1 MTDTDIHTDN
11 DRQPAYVSYPSFEG
25 FLDWYR
31 ENGHAEITVD
41 SISGYANQASA
52 SQLIVGLR
60 SLGLVVD
67 SMAQDHLGELAG
79 SDSDLRRGLMD
90 SLLRDAYG
98 SDFISA
104 LDNMSLEEVEVELRQ
119 LGTTDSTHKRA
130 LPFFIN
136 AAKAAGLAMQPE
148 VSKRARKRTAKVAAA
163 PAQAALPEA
172 DEAPAPA
179 AKPKRSRKARVV
191 EPQMDVVLPGPP
203 IPIHIERPSR
213 YNALYAVAGML
224 PANGKWTTGERARW
238 FSAFESVIDLET
250 TIVDGS

>member
-1 MTDTDIHTDN
+1 MTDTDN

-31 ENGHAEITVD
+31 DNGHAEITVD
-41 SISGYANQASA
+41 ISGYTNKASA
-52 SQLIVGLR
+52 SQLMVGLR

-67 SMAQDHLGELAG
+67 NVAQDHLGDLAG
-79 SDSDLRRGLMD
+79 SEGERRQGLME

-191 EPQMDVVLPGPP
+191 EPEPEPVAAPR
-203 IPIHIERPSR
+203 RP
-213 YNALYAVAGML
+213 LYAASFGML
-224 PANGKWTTGERARW
+224 SLLPESGQWTAIQADRW
-238 FSAFESVIDLET
+238 MHAMTAVIVLET

>member
-1 MTDTDIHTDN
+1 MTDTDN

-31 ENGHAEITVD
+31 DNGHAEITVD
-41 SISGYANQASA
+41 SISGYANKASA
-52 SQLIVGLR
+52 SQLMVGLR

-67 SMAQDHLGELAG
+67 NVAQDHLGDLAG
-79 SDSDLRRGLMD
+79 SEGERRQGLME

-148 VSKRARKRTAKVAAA
+148 VSKRARKRTAKVAAS
-163 PAQAALPEA
+163 PTQAALPEA
-172 DEAPAPA
+172 EVYTTAIDMETLPELEVKAAALIGARWELPAP
-179 AKPKRSRKARVV
+179 RS
-191 EPQMDVVLPGPP
+191 P
-203 IPIHIERPSR
+203 
-213 YNALYAVAGML
+213 LYAASFGML
-224 PANGKWTTGERARW
+224 SLLPESGQWTAIQADRW
-238 FSAFESVIDLET
+238 MHAMTAVIVLET

>member
-1 MTDTDIHTDN
+1 MTDTDTDTDN
-11 DRQPAYVSYPSFEG
+11 SRQPAYVSYPSFEG

-31 ENGHAEITVD
+31 DNGPAEITVD
-41 SISGYANQASA
+41 GMSGYANQASA
-52 SQLIVGLR
+52 SQLMVGLR

-67 SMAQDHLGELAG
+67 NVAQDHLGDLAG
-79 SDSDLRRGLMD
+79 SEGERRQGLME

-148 VSKRARKRTAKVAAA
+148 VSKRARKRTAKVAA
-163 PAQAALPEA
+163 PPTQAALPEA

-191 EPQMDVVLPGPP
+191 QPQMDAVLPGPP
-203 IPIHIERPSR
+203 IPIQPERAEYR
-213 YNALYAVAGML
+213 ALQAILGTL
-224 PANGKWTTGERARW
+224 PADACWNAAQRMRW
-238 FSAFESVIDLET
+238 ETAFTAVLNLET
-250 TIVDGS
+250 WIVDGS

>member
-1 MTDTDIHTDN
+1 MTDTDN

-25 FLDWYR
+25 FLDWYKYTVDIDQ
-31 ENGHAEITVD
+31 ITVD

-52 SQLIVGLR
+52 SQLMVGLR

-67 SMAQDHLGELAG
+67 GVAQDHLGDLAG
-79 SDSDLRRGLMD
+79 SEGERRQGLME
-90 SLLRDAYG
+90 SLLRGAYG

-148 VSKRARKRTAKVAAA
+148 VSKRARKRAAKVAAA

-172 DEAPAPA
+172 DEASAPA

-191 EPQMDVVLPGPP
+191 EPEPEPVAAP
-203 IPIHIERPSR
+203 HRP
-213 YNALYAVAGML
+213 LYAASFGML
-224 PANGKWTTGERARW
+224 SLLPESGQWTAIQADRW
-238 FSAFESVIDLET
+238 MHAMTAVIVLET